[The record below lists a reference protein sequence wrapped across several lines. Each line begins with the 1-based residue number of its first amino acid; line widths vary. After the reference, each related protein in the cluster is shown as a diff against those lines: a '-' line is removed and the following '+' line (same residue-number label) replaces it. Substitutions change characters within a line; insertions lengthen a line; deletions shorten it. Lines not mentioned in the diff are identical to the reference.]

1 MEVLQKLTLYDL
13 LGYALPGCVLLFF
26 LNSENAENLT
36 KMEAGGVLLF
46 IAFGFLT
53 GIMISEIMRWMEM
66 LIGKFF
72 GKKQWNAVWNKY
84 ALSCERMERALKK
97 AHILDRVE
105 NAADNAIFSKYKTA
119 IYADIQTD
127 SKYSRIHNYASLALL
142 CKNMFFVTTLCMI
155 DGIIKNLLGE
165 GLFGAIGLCCFGIR
179 WQRFSSKKIGY
190 AICWFL
196 EKYDGDEMP
205 ETVS

>member
-13 LGYALPGCVLLFF
+13 LGYALPGCVLLFS
-26 LNSENAENLT
+26 LSTENSEDLT
-36 KMEAGGVLLF
+36 KMEVGGVLLF

-53 GIMISEIMRWMEM
+53 GIMISEFMRWVEM
-66 LIGKFF
+66 LIGKFIA
-72 GKKQWNAVWNKY
+72 KKQWNAIWNKY

-97 AHILDRVE
+97 AHILDRIE
-105 NAADNAIFSKYKTA
+105 NVTDNMIFSKYKTA
-119 IYADIQTD
+119 IYADIQAD

-142 CKNMFFVTTLCMI
+142 CKNMFLVTVICVI
-155 DGIIKNLLGE
+155 DGIIKNSFEE

-205 ETVS
+205 ENNS

>member
-26 LNSENAENLT
+26 LSTENPGNLT
-36 KMEAGGVLLF
+36 KMEAGGVVLF

-53 GIMISEIMRWMEM
+53 GIMISEFMRWVEM
-66 LIGKFF
+66 LSGKLFE
-72 GKKQWNAVWNKY
+72 KKQWNAVWNKY
-84 ALSCERMERALKK
+84 ALSCERMGRALKK
-97 AHILDRVE
+97 AHILDHIE
-105 NAADNAIFSKYKTA
+105 NAADNMIFSKYRTA

-142 CKNMFFVTTLCMI
+142 CKNMFLVMLFCLI
-155 DGIIKNLLGE
+155 DGIIRNSFEE

>member
-26 LNSENAENLT
+26 FNSENSENLT

-53 GIMISEIMRWMEM
+53 GIMISEIMRWVEM
-66 LIGKFF
+66 LIGKLF

-97 AHILDRVE
+97 AHILGRIE
-105 NAADNAIFSKYKTA
+105 NAADKAVFSKYKTA

-142 CKNMFFVTTLCMI
+142 CKNMFFVTTFCMI

-165 GLFGAIGLCCFGIR
+165 GVFGAIGLCCFGIR
-179 WQRFSSKKIGY
+179 WQRFNSKKIGY

-205 ETVS
+205 ETVG

>member
-26 LNSENAENLT
+26 LSTENSENFT

-53 GIMISEIMRWMEM
+53 GIMISEIMRWVEM
-66 LIGKFF
+66 LIGKSL
-72 GKKQWNAVWNKY
+72 GKMQWNAIWNRY
-84 ALSCERMERALKK
+84 SLTCERMGRALKK
-97 AHILDRVE
+97 AHILDCIDTGAERE
-105 NAADNAIFSKYKTA
+105 SFTKYRTA

-127 SKYSRIHNYASLALL
+127 PKYSRIHNYASLALL
-142 CKNMFFVTTLCMI
+142 CKNMFFVTFFCMI
-155 DGIIKNLLGE
+155 DGIIKNSFGE
-165 GLFGAIGLCCFGIR
+165 GLFGVIGLCCFGVR
-179 WQRFSSKKIGY
+179 WQRFGSKKIGY

-196 EKYDGDEMP
+196 EKYDGNGACAD
-205 ETVS
+205 S

>member
-26 LNSENAENLT
+26 LNSENSENLT
-36 KMEAGGVLLF
+36 KMEAGGVLL
-46 IAFGFLT
+46 IIVFGFLT
-53 GIMISEIMRWMEM
+53 GIMISEVMRWVEM
-66 LIGKFF
+66 LIGKLF

-97 AHILDRVE
+97 AHILDRIG
-105 NAADNAIFSKYKTA
+105 NGADNAFFSKYRTA

-142 CKNMFFVTTLCMI
+142 CKNMFLVMLFCMI
-155 DGIIKNLLGE
+155 DGIIRNSFEE
-165 GLFGAIGLCCFGIR
+165 GLFGVIGLCCFGIR

-196 EKYDGDEMP
+196 EKYDGNEES